1 MADFKISRI
10 KYTWKGAW
18 APTTSYVKDDIV
30 NYGGKAYVCF
40 ETHTSAVLFLPDLN
54 NAIWVLMFDG
64 YTWRSN
70 WTISTLYNPG
80 DLVRYNGF
88 VYRCLTSHTSNNST
102 GSGSAGSVETT
113 TGLEA
118 NISNWEIVA
127 QTQSWQNLWAPNT
140 RYIKGD
146 VVKYGATVYKC
157 NTAHTS
163 APTTTAGLENNI
175 GLWDIV
181 LRQSEYKTDWVTSTR
196 YKVGDIAKW
205 GGTLWQ
211 CNTQHTSNA
220 FASDLTNWSVYLD
233 GLQIETSGWDIG
245 TIYQQGDIVRYGGY
259 TYRAKQNNIGQT
271 PTTPGSVYWEI
282 STENYNFRQDWSNSV
297 TYRVGDIVRLN
308 GYTYSASADNVSQEP
323 PNLAYWDQINLGHK
337 WQGKWL
343 TATAYKLGDLAT
355 YGSSTYECI
364 RAHTSNLGYRPD
376 TDVAGAGTTWVLYA
390 DGATVNVMTT
400 QGDTIYYN
408 SGAKTRLPIGT
419 EGQVL
424 RVSNTGVI
432 WTTYGAIFPKVFY
445 VAPTGTDDIAN
456 NWGRTLDRPFK
467 TVKYACANVTGP
479 ATIFIKTGV
488 YSEILPISIP
498 ANVALVGDELRS
510 TTIQPATGYETSN
523 MFYVRAGCGIRN
535 MTLQGLSGTLG
546 PFNQYLTK
554 RPSAGAYVSLD
565 PGTGPADTAT
575 WITTR
580 SPYIQNVTTLGTG
593 CIGMK
598 IDGSLHNGGNKSI
611 VANDFTHVLSD
622 GIGVW
627 VTNGALSELV
637 SVFTYYC
644 HIGYLSENGGKIRA
658 TNGNNSYGDYGAV
671 AEGTSASET
680 PLTGTVNNIG
690 TNAVVGFVLCNGT
703 NILTFEYDN
712 AGKSYDSTT
721 TFSIAGTGLGA
732 TISSTP
738 VRNGGVSEVRIVDP
752 GTPGVSAYGS
762 GYLNVVNNAQAGSAS
777 AGTIYLSGND
787 SNLASNYIGLRIIII
802 SGKGTGQY
810 GYISAYN
817 PTLKLATILKESDN
831 TAGWDH
837 VVVGNNPVDLDTTS
851 QYSIEPRITFTAP
864 PSGTRAQ
871 GRAVVASGRIA
882 KFRIWEPGSGYV
894 SAPTMTV
901 TDPNRGD
908 QVSFQVR
915 INDGVLGQPT
925 WSNRGTAFLTATA
938 TILTGTGYE
947 DAYQTGPYLSVG
959 NLASLPGPGANVT
972 LAGNSTNYRLVAV
985 SNTSGSAGNYN
996 ARLQLSPSIDLA
1008 VTPAQGSAVT
1018 IRVNYSQTRLT
1029 GHDFLEV
1036 GTGNI
1041 GTTNYPNE
1049 DVTTIK
1055 SGQLAVENGGGRTFY
1070 TATDQ
1075 DGNFRVGNLFKVEQA
1090 SGTATLNASFFDLNG
1105 LTQLTLGGI
1114 VLGGT
1119 SATITEI
1126 STDPTLPANSDSVIV
1141 TQRAIKAYVSSKIG
1155 GGSAQL
1161 NANTIIAGNI
1171 SLTGNQI
1178 TSTTRINFKNKVNF
1192 TGGVSGSILAS
1203 SYFASSMHNNYR

>member
-54 NAIWVLMFDG
+54 NSIWVLMFDG

-80 DLVRYNGF
+80 DLVRYNGI
-88 VYRCLTSHTSNNST
+88 VYRCLTSHTSNNQTS
-102 GSGSAGSVETT
+102 SGSAGSVETA

-118 NISNWEIVA
+118 DQTKWEIVA
-127 QTQSWQNLWAPNT
+127 QTHNWQNLWAPHT
-140 RYIKGD
+140 RYTKGD
-146 VVKYGATVYKC
+146 IVKYGATVYKC

-163 APTTTAGLENNI
+163 APTEAAGLENNI
-175 GLWDIV
+175 SLWDIV
-181 LRQSEYKTDWVTSTR
+181 LRQSEYKVDWETNRR

-211 CNTQHTSNA
+211 SNIAHTSGT
-220 FASDLTNWSVYLD
+220 FAGDLSNWSVYLD
-233 GLQIETSGWDIG
+233 GLQIETSGWAVG
-245 TIYQQGDIVRYGGY
+245 TIYQQGDVVRYGGY
-259 TYRAKQNNIGQT
+259 AYRAKQNNIGQT
-271 PTTPGSVYWEI
+271 PTAPGSVYWEL
-282 STENYNFRQDWSNSV
+282 STESYNFRQDWSASV
-297 TYRVGDIVRLN
+297 MYRVGDIVRLN
-308 GYTYSASADNVSQEP
+308 GYTYSASADNQGQEP
-323 PNLAYWDQINLGHK
+323 PNFLYWEQINLGHK
-337 WQGKWL
+337 WQGQW
-343 TATAYKLGDLAT
+343 TAATNYKLGDLAT
-355 YGSSTYECI
+355 YGSSTYECLQ
-364 RAHTSNLGYRPD
+364 AHVSNTGTRPD
-376 TDVAGAGTTWVLYA
+376 TDVAGPGLTWAPYVI
-390 DGATVNVMTT
+390 GSSINVMTT

-424 RVSNTGVI
+424 RVSNTGFV
-432 WTTYGAIFPKVFY
+432 WTTFGVIFPKVYY
-445 VAPTGTDDIAN
+445 VAPTGTDDVASN
-456 NWGRTLDRPFK
+456 CGQTLDRPFR
-467 TVKYACANVTGP
+467 TVRYACLNVTGP

-488 YSEILPISIP
+488 YSEILPIIIP

-510 TTIQPATGYETSN
+510 TTIQAAAGYQTSN
-523 MFYVRAGCGIRN
+523 MFYVRNGSGIRN

-546 PFNQYLTK
+546 TFNQYLTK
-554 RPSAGAYVSLD
+554 RPTAGAYVSLD
-565 PGTGPADTAT
+565 PGTGPTDTSVH
-575 WITTR
+575 ITTR

-598 IDGSLHNGGNKSI
+598 VDGELHNAGNKSI
-611 VANDFTHVLSD
+611 VANDFTQVLSD
-622 GIGVW
+622 GIGMW
-627 VTNGALSELV
+627 ITNGGLSELV

-671 AEGTSASET
+671 SEGTSPTET
-680 PLTGTVNNIG
+680 PLHGTVNNIG
-690 TNAVVGFVLCNGT
+690 TEAVVGFVLCNGT

-712 AGKSYDSTT
+712 AGKSYDATT
-721 TFSIAGTGLGA
+721 TFNITGTGLGA
-732 TISSTP
+732 TISSAT
-738 VRNGGVSEVRIVDP
+738 VRNGAVSEVRIVDP

-762 GYLNVVNNAQAGSAS
+762 GYLNVVNNAQSGSTS
-777 AGTIYLSGND
+777 GTIYLSAND
-787 SNLASNYIGLRIIII
+787 SNLASNYIGLRIIIV

-817 PTLKLATILKESDN
+817 PALKLATVLKESDN

-837 VVVGNNPVDLDTTS
+837 VVVGNTPIDLDTTS
-851 QYSIEPRITFTAP
+851 QYSIEPRITFAAP
-864 PSGTRAQ
+864 PAGTRAQ

-894 SAPTMTV
+894 TAPTV
-901 TDPNRGD
+901 IVHDPNRGD
-908 QVSFQVR
+908 PVSFQVR
-915 INDGVLGQPT
+915 INDGVLAQPI
-925 WSNRGTAFLTATA
+925 WSNRGTGFLTAMA
-938 TILTGTGYE
+938 TILTGIGYQ
-947 DAYQTGPYLSVG
+947 DAYQTGAYLSVG
-959 NLASLPGPGANVT
+959 NLISVPGPGANVT
-972 LAGNSTNYRLVAV
+972 LDGNPTNYRLVAV
-985 SNTSGSAGNYN
+985 SNVSGSAGNYN
-996 ARLQLSPSIDLA
+996 ARLQLSPSIELA
-1008 VTPAQGSAVT
+1008 VTPVQGATVT

-1029 GHDFLEV
+1029 GHDFLEI
-1036 GTGNI
+1036 GTGNFA
-1041 GTTNYPNE
+1041 TTNYPNQ
-1049 DVTTIK
+1049 DVTTVK

-1075 DGNFRVGNLFKVEQA
+1075 DGNFRVGSLFKVEQA

-1155 GGSAQL
+1155 GGAAQL

-1171 SLTGNQI
+1171 SLSGNQI

-1192 TGGVSGSILAS
+1192 TGGVSGSMLAS
-1203 SYFASSMHNNYR
+1203 SYFASSMQNNYR